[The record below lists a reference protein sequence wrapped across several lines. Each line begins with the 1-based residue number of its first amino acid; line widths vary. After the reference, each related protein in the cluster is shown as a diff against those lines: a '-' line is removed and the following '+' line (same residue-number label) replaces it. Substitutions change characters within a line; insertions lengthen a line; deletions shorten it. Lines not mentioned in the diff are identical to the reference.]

1 LPFQQNITPKKY
13 LEFQKME
20 STLLE
25 GFKPV
30 DGLEIDENFR
40 RLNKK
45 KGCELVLLELPKD
58 VGN

>member
-1 LPFQQNITPKKY
+1 
-13 LEFQKME
+13 ME